1 MIHLN
6 DNIGLGAF
14 QFRSRQPDG
23 NSPATEAGRTG
34 APDGDFFATAT
45 TICSDVSPAVRG
57 STVARHA
64 ANVLS
69 HICRDEP

>member
-1 MIHLN
+1 MIRLN
-6 DNIGLGAF
+6 DNIGLDAF
-14 QFRSRQPDG
+14 RFRSRQQDP
-23 NSPATEAGRTG
+23 NSAAIEAGRTG

-64 ANVLS
+64 TNVLS

>member
-1 MIHLN
+1 MIRVN

-14 QFRSRQPDG
+14 PLRSRQQDG
-23 NSPATEAGRTG
+23 NGSAIEAGRTD
-34 APDGDFFATAT
+34 AIDGDFFATAT

-57 STVARHA
+57 ASVARHA
-64 ANVLS
+64 ANVLA